1 MDHFNK
7 DVPCLE
13 AACKCKNLQR
23 KYQLR
28 HAAGLYWLIDIG
40 QSGVPYIS
48 PVPLNGS
55 GARIWELIE
64 SGTPMADICEQL
76 SIAYKLPLLQAQRDV
91 SDFIDQLRNRH
102 IDLEGL
108 E

>member
-1 MDHFNK
+1 MK
-7 DVPCLE
+7 
-13 AACKCKNLQR
+13 AGCKCKNRQR
-23 KYQLR
+23 GHRYQLR

-48 PVPLNGS
+48 PVPLNEC
-55 GARIWELIE
+55 GARIWGLIE
-64 SGTPMADICEQL
+64 SETSMAGICEQL
-76 SIAYKLPLLQAQRDV
+76 SGMYEIPLEQAQRDV
-91 SDFIDQLRNRH
+91 SDFIGQLRSRH